1 MGTLLDFASAPRPLA
16 RVKSRL
22 NTAGSDKDRAKG
34 EVVLFPGVRYE
45 HQSLDLAARIATI
58 GQMAGT
64 RAGEHQDPF

>member
-1 MGTLLDFASAPRPLA
+1 MGTLLDFASAPRPHA

-45 HQSLDLAARIATI
+45 HESLDLAARIATI
-58 GQMAGT
+58 GQVTGT
-64 RAGEHQDPF
+64 RAGDQESF